1 MKSVTKNFLSNYRFA
16 MRDDAIETLASVF
29 FDWKEFRKASGDLN
43 AKQVV
48 ERRKD
53 GIAVIR
59 IDGALAFRNDIE
71 TYFMDQDTYQ
81 SIGDAF
87 DDCVKD
93 NDVLGIVLAID
104 SPGGVTSGVSDLA
117 EKIAGSRGAKPYGI
131 VAHSA
136 GDLCSAAYWIASAC
150 EKVYA
155 SNTAVV
161 GSIGTLCVFRKSEN
175 ESVSIIRSNLS
186 PNKAP
191 SPSTNE
197 GRSQI
202 EKELD
207 AISSVFISTVAKNRG
222 VTYETVL
229 NDYGKG
235 GCFVGAEAEKAGLID
250 GVMSLEDVFENMKQT
265 QNGGYMP
272 NPTNNG
278 AEADVEALKKTAMEE
293 ERARIK
299 AINAVFAGIP
309 EAEKHAQSFI
319 DEGKTVAEAE
329 KFAFG
334 LLRTAFENSNKEIA
348 ALKAEKKPAN
358 HEQERAQELLNAAN
372 QNSQKIEGSASEQGA
387 EIVDADIQRAIEAA
401 AKSKGVC

>member
-1 MKSVTKNFLSNYRFA
+1 MTEKFWKNQRFA
-16 MRDDAIETLASVF
+16 MRDDAVERLAAVF
-29 FDWKEFRKASGDLN
+29 FDWKEFRKTSGDLN

-53 GIAVIR
+53 GIAIIH

-93 NDVLGIVLAID
+93 DEVKGIVLEID

-117 EKIAGSRGAKPYGI
+117 QKIYNSRGAKPYGVI
-131 VAHSA
+131 AHSA
-136 GDLCSAAYWIASAC
+136 GDMCSAAYWIASAC
-150 EKVYA
+150 EKIYA

-161 GSIGTLCVFRKSEN
+161 GSIGTLCVFRKSSEDKI
-175 ESVSIIRSNLS
+175 SIIRSNLS

-191 SPSTNE
+191 SPDSTE

-207 AISSVFISTVAKNRG
+207 AISSVFISTVAKNRN
-222 VTYETVL
+222 VSYETVM

-235 GCFVGAEAEKAGLID
+235 ACFVGSEAVKAGLVD
-250 GVMSLEDVFENMKQT
+250 AVLSLEETFENMKQNQT
-265 QNGGYMP
+265 GGYMP
-272 NPTNNG
+272 NPTNKS
-278 AEADVEALKKTAMEE
+278 AEADIEALKKTAMEE

-299 AINAVFAGIP
+299 GINAVFAGIP
-309 EAEKHAQSFI
+309 DMEKHAQSFI
-319 DEGKTVAEAE
+319 DDGKTVAEA
-329 KFAFG
+329 KDFAFDQ
-334 LLRTAFENSNKEIA
+334 LRAAFENANKEIA
-348 ALKAEKKPAN
+348 GLKVAKPVNNEQKK
-358 HEQERAQELLNAAN
+358 AQELLDKAN
-372 QNSQKIEGSASEQGA
+372 EASKKVEGSASEQSDEVVA
-387 EIVDADIQRAIEAA
+387 ADINAALKAA
-401 AKSKGVC
+401 AALKGVK

>member
-1 MKSVTKNFLSNYRFA
+1 MNPMTENFLSSQRFA
-16 MRDDAIETLASVF
+16 MREDVIERLASVF
-29 FDWKEFRKASGDLN
+29 FDWKDFRKKSGDLN

-53 GIAVIR
+53 GIAVIH

-81 SIGDAF
+81 SIGDSF

-93 NDVLGIVLAID
+93 DEVLGIVLEID

-117 EKIAGSRGAKPYGI
+117 QKIFNSRGSKNYGI

-136 GDLCSAAYWIASAC
+136 GDMCSAAYWIASAC

-155 SNTAVV
+155 SDTAVV
-161 GSIGTLCVFRKSEN
+161 GSIGTLCVFRKSN
-175 ESVSIIRSNLS
+175 EDKVSIIRSTLS
-186 PNKAP
+186 PYKAP
-191 SPSTNE
+191 SPDSNE

-207 AISSVFISTVAKNRG
+207 AISSVFISTVAQNRG
-222 VTYETVL
+222 VSYETVM

-235 GCFVGAEAEKAGLID
+235 GCFVGSEAVKAGLVD
-250 GVMSLEDVFENMKQT
+250 GVMSLEETLKKMKQN

-272 NPTNNG
+272 NPTNN
-278 AEADVEALKKTAMEE
+278 AEANAEAIRKTAMEE

-299 AINAVFAGIP
+299 GINAVFAGIP
-309 EAEKHAQSFI
+309 DMEKHAQSFI
-319 DEGKTVAEAE
+319 DDGKTVAEA
-329 KFAFG
+329 KDFAFDQIRAA
-334 LLRTAFENSNKEIA
+334 LDNANKEIA
-348 ALKAEKKPAN
+348 SLKSNTKPKN
-358 HEQERAQELLNAAN
+358 NEQTRAQELLDAAN
-372 QNSQKIEGSASEQGA
+372 KASKEIEGSAGEQSDEVVA
-387 EIVDADIQRAIEAA
+387 ADIEAA
-401 AKSKGVC
+401 LKAASAIKGVR

>member
-1 MKSVTKNFLSNYRFA
+1 MKSMTEKFWNNQRFA
-16 MRDDAIETLASVF
+16 MRDDAVERLAAVF
-29 FDWKEFRKASGDLN
+29 FDWKEFRKTSGDLN

-53 GIAVIR
+53 GIAVIH

-93 NDVLGIVLAID
+93 DEVKGIVLEID

-117 EKIAGSRGAKPYGI
+117 QKIYNSRGAKSYGVI
-131 VAHSA
+131 AHSA
-136 GDLCSAAYWIASAC
+136 GDMCSAAYWIASAC
-150 EKVYA
+150 EKIYA

-161 GSIGTLCVFRKSEN
+161 GSIGTLCIFRKSSEDKI
-175 ESVSIIRSNLS
+175 SIIRSNLS

-191 SPSTNE
+191 SPDSTE

-222 VTYETVL
+222 VSYETVM
-229 NDYGKG
+229 NEYGRG
-235 GCFVGAEAEKAGLID
+235 ACFVGSEAVKAGLVD
-250 GVMSLEDVFENMKQT
+250 AVLSLEETFENMKQNQT
-265 QNGGYMP
+265 GGYMP
-272 NPTNNG
+272 NPTNKS
-278 AEADVEALKKTAMEE
+278 AEADIEALKKTAMEE

-299 AINAVFAGIP
+299 GINAVFAGIP
-309 EAEKHAQSFI
+309 DMEKHAQSFI
-319 DEGKTVAEAE
+319 DEGKTVAEA
-329 KFAFG
+329 KDFAFDQ
-334 LLRTAFENSNKEIA
+334 LRTAFENANKEIA
-348 ALKAEKKPAN
+348 ALKVANPVNNEQKK
-358 HEQERAQELLNAAN
+358 AQELLDKANAD
-372 QNSQKIEGSASEQGA
+372 SKKVEGSASEQSDEVIA
-387 EIVDADIQRAIEAA
+387 ADINAALKAA
-401 AKSKGVC
+401 AALKGVK

>member
-1 MKSVTKNFLSNYRFA
+1 MKTENFLNNLRFA
-16 MRDDAIETLASVF
+16 MRDDAVERLATVF
-29 FDWKEFRKASGDLN
+29 FDWKEFRKNSGDIN

-53 GIAVIR
+53 GIAVIH
-59 IDGALAFRNDIE
+59 IDGALAFRNDVE

-93 NDVLGIVLAID
+93 DEVLGIVLEID

-117 EKIAGSRGAKPYGI
+117 QKIFNSRGTKRYGV

-136 GDLCSAAYWIASAC
+136 GDMCSAAYWIASAC

-161 GSIGTLCVFRKSEN
+161 GSIGTLCVFRKSKD

-191 SPSTNE
+191 SPDSTE

-222 VTYETVL
+222 VSYETVM

-235 GCFVGAEAEKAGLID
+235 GCFVGSDAVKAGLCD
-250 GVMSLEDVFENMKQT
+250 AVMSLEETFENMKQN

-272 NPTNNG
+272 TPQNNG
-278 AEADVEALKKTAMEE
+278 AEANAEAIRKTAMEE

-299 AINAVFAGIP
+299 GINAVFAGIP
-309 EAEKHAQSFI
+309 EMEKHAQSFI
-319 DEGKTVAEAE
+319 DEGKTVAEA
-329 KFAFG
+329 KDFAFDQ
-334 LLRTAFENSNKEIA
+334 LRTAYENANKEIA
-348 ALKAEKKPAN
+348 ALKSTATPKN
-358 HEQERAQELLNAAN
+358 QEQVKAQELLDKAN
-372 QNSQKIEGSASEQGA
+372 KASKKIEGSASEQGDEVVA
-387 EIVDADIQRAIEAA
+387 ADINAALKAA
-401 AKSKGVC
+401 AELKGVR